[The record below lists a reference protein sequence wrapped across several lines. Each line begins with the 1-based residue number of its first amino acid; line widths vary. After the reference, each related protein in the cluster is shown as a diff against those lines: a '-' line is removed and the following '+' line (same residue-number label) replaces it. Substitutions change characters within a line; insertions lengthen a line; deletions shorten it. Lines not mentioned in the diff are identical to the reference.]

1 MAELIITTKEELQ
14 FIVKESMKDLLDKNN
29 PKPQPVK
36 KPYTKIE
43 VKNLLGVAM
52 PTIDR
57 WSKKGILKRIE
68 IGSRV
73 YFSVESVEALI
84 K

>member
-1 MAELIITTKEELQ
+1 ME
-14 FIVKESMKDLLDKNN
+14 VKTLLD
-29 PKPQPVK
+29 
-36 KPYTKIE
+36 
-43 VKNLLGVAM
+43 VAM

-57 WSKKGILKRIE
+57 WSKKGILKRIG

-73 YFSVESVEALI
+73 YFSVESVEALL